1 PDVGPDVSPAP
12 LAPNVPLGCLDYHPS
27 LTRVIAFAGDTDSFT
42 LAVDPGQTI
51 TVLVTPTTAALQPT
65 VELRDPS
72 STVVGSATASA
83 AGQKALIQSVAATT
97 GGTYTITV
105 GGAAGPPGS
114 YPVQVI
120 LTAAQEEEGTLAGV
134 NNAPRATAENLD
146 GSFVTL
152 QTPQASA
159 QRGAVL
165 GGNAAAAPV
174 PFFTADFESGP
185 QGFTI

>member
-1 PDVGPDVSPAP
+1 
-12 LAPNVPLGCLDYHPS
+12 LGSLIYDPS
-27 LTRVIAFAGDTDSFT
+27 ITRVIAFAGDTDSFT

-83 AGQKALIQSVAATT
+83 AGQKALIQTATATT
-97 GGTYTITV
+97 AGTYSITV
-105 GGAAGPPGS
+105 GGAASTTGL
-114 YPVQVI
+114 YTAQVI
-120 LTAAQEEEGTLAGV
+120 LNAAQEEEGTLAGV
-134 NNAPRATAENLD
+134 NNDAQATAQDLNP
-146 GSFVTL
+146 SFMML

-165 GGNAAAAPV
+165 
-174 PFFTADFESGP
+174 
-185 QGFTI
+185 

>member
-27 LTRVIAFAGDTDSFT
+27 LTLVIAFAGDTHSFT

-105 GGAAGPPGS
+105 GGAGGTTGL
-114 YPVQVI
+114 YTVQVI
-120 LTAAQEEEGTLAGV
+120 LNAAQEAEGTLAGV
-134 NNAPRATAENLD
+134 NNDTRATAQNLA

-165 GGNAAAAPV
+165 GGNAAGAPV